1 MRYTYVRQHD
11 TTDGAAACLA
21 MVCLHY
27 KKEITITRLRD
38 MMGTD
43 LKGTNLVG
51 LQKAANELGFTTA
64 AVRVD
69 RENFLS
75 DFSLPCIAQVITDQG
90 LAHFVVVFKKTTLRD
105 DGERRKHMLDEAERV
120 KEAEEK
126 GKKHKCKDYVI
137 IGDPATE
144 LKKISLDEFYKNFT
158 GVLLLLNPTSE
169 FNVNQRKKLAPGAPG
184 YEAQQANE
192 KDDGKPNRWGMMKR
206 YIDLLLPQKKLF
218 FYAILSS
225 VITTILGIASSMFNK
240 ILMDE
245 VLPYGLDNLLVTLII
260 VFSMV
265 SLTSSLIGFVRQWVL
280 IHLSIK
286 IDIPL
291 MLGYFGHIFHLPMKF
306 FATRKTGDI
315 TTRYSDANTIK
326 SIFTSIALSL
336 VMDISMAIITGIIL
350 FRMNAMLFS
359 ISLFMALVSILLVL
373 VFKQPYK
380 RINEETM
387 IQSAA
392 LNSQMIESLRGIE
405 TIKCNACEEREL
417 EALER
422 EYIKSLKIS
431 LRSSKISTGQS
442 LISSVIMTV
451 LNMVTTYVGITQ
463 VLNGQLTLGGYMAF
477 STLSGYFTSPVSELI
492 SMQMSIQE
500 ASISMKRLTEIMD
513 YESEQ
518 DDDREYTEMES
529 MEGDIEFKD
538 VTFRY
543 GNRTP
548 ALDHISFTI
557 PQGKK
562 VALVGSSGSGKSTIT
577 KLLLKYYEPESGT
590 ISVNGVDLDE
600 YSNASVRRCIS
611 YVPQNVELFSKTIF
625 ENIRISRPE
634 ATLDQVREA
643 AKKADAHEFI
653 RKLPLQYNT
662 YLEEAGNGLSGGEK
676 QRIALARAFLKD
688 SSLYIFDESTSSL
701 DFGTENTIFDMIY
714 NQLADRS
721 MLIVAHRLSTIRD
734 CDLILVM
741 DHGQIVERGTHDELL
756 AKQGKY
762 YELWNLQQGIFRRK
776 KEEPAPVAS
785 AAVVEEDDDGEA
797 MTY

>member
-11 TTDGAAACLA
+11 ATDCAAACLA

-27 KKEITITRLRD
+27 KKEVTITRLRD

-90 LAHFVVVFKKTTLRD
+90 LAHFVVVFKKTTIKD
-105 DGERRKHMLDEAERV
+105 DAERRKHML
-120 KEAEEK
+120 KEAESVKEDEK
-126 GKKHKCKDYVI
+126 SGKKHKCKDYVV
-137 IGDPATE
+137 IGDPASE

-169 FNVNQRKKLAPGAPG
+169 FKGGKI
-184 YEAQQANE
+184 E
-192 KDDGKPNRWGMMKR
+192 KGGMMKR

-218 FYAILSS
+218 VYAILGSLI
-225 VITTILGIASSMFNK
+225 VTILGIASSMFNK

-245 VLPYGLDNLLVTLII
+245 VLPYGLSNLLVTLIV
-260 VFSMV
+260 VFSLV
-265 SLTSSLIGFVRQWVL
+265 SITNTLVGFVRQWVL
-280 IHLSIK
+280 IYLSIK

-291 MLGYFGHIFHLPMKF
+291 MLGYFGHIFKLPMKF

-336 VMDISMAIITGIIL
+336 IMDISMAIITGVIL
-350 FRMNAMLFS
+350 FRMNSTLFS

-373 VFKQPYK
+373 IYKQPYK
-380 RINEETM
+380 KINEETM
-387 IQSAA
+387 VQSAA

-405 TIKCNACEEREL
+405 TVKCNANEDTEMDN
-417 EALER
+417 LER

-431 LRSSKISTGQS
+431 LRSSKISSTQG
-442 LISSVIMTV
+442 LISSFISTGFSM
-451 LNMVTTYVGITQ
+451 LTTYVGISQ
-463 VLNGQLTLGGYMAF
+463 VLNGEMTLGGFMAF
-477 STLSGYFTSPVSELI
+477 STLSSYFTSPLSNLI
-492 SMQMSIQE
+492 GLQMQIQE

-513 YESEQ
+513 YPSEQ
-518 DDDREYTEMES
+518 AGDEDRTDLPKV
-529 MEGDIEFKD
+529 EGDIEFKD

-543 GNRTP
+543 GNRAP

-557 PQGKK
+557 PAGKK

-577 KLLLKYYEPESGT
+577 KLLLKYYEPEDGE
-590 ISVNGVDLDE
+590 IDINGVNLAE
-600 YSNASVRRCIS
+600 YTNASVRRAIS
-611 YVPQNVELFSKTIF
+611 YVPQNVELFSKTIYD
-625 ENIRISRPE
+625 NIRVSRMD
-634 ATLDQVREA
+634 ATLDEVKEA
-643 AKKADAHEFI
+643 AKKADAHDFI
-653 RKLPLQYNT
+653 RHLPLQYNT

-676 QRIALARAFLKD
+676 QRIALARAFLKN
-688 SSLYIFDESTSSL
+688 SSLYILDESTSNL
-701 DFGTENTIFDMIY
+701 DFATENLIFNMIY
-714 NQLADRS
+714 NELADRS
-721 MLIVAHRLSTIRD
+721 MLIVAHRLSTVRD

-741 DHGQIVERGTHDELL
+741 DHGKIVERGTHDELL
-756 AKQGKY
+756 AKEGKY
-762 YELWNLQQGIFRRK
+762 YELWNMQQGIFRK
-776 KEEPAPVAS
+776 KAEAPKPVA
-785 AAVVEEDDDGEA
+785 AAVVEEDDDGES

>member
-11 TTDGAAACLA
+11 TTDCAAACLA

-27 KKEITITRLRD
+27 KKEVTITRLRD

-90 LAHFVVVFKKTTLRD
+90 LAHFVVVFKKTTIKD
-105 DGERRKHMLDEAERV
+105 EGARRKHMLQDAETR
-120 KEAEEK
+120 KEEEKK

-137 IGDPATE
+137 IGDPGTE

-169 FNVNQRKKLAPGAPG
+169 FKGGKLGSR
-184 YEAQQANE
+184 
-192 KDDGKPNRWGMMKR
+192 DGKDSKDGKDGKSGKYGMMKR

-245 VLPYGLDNLLVTLII
+245 VLPYGLNNLLVTLIL
-260 VFSMV
+260 VFSVV
-265 SLTSSLIGFVRQWVL
+265 SITSTLIGFVRQWVL

-291 MLGYFGHIFHLPMKF
+291 MLGYFGHIFNLPMKF

-315 TTRYSDANTIK
+315 TTRYSDADTIK

-336 VMDISMAIITGIIL
+336 VMDISMAVITGIIL

-373 VFKQPYK
+373 VYKQPYK
-380 RINEETM
+380 RINEESM
-387 IQSAA
+387 AQSAA

-405 TIKCNACEEREL
+405 TVKCNANEQTEL
-417 EALER
+417 DNLER
-422 EYIKSLKIS
+422 EYMKSLKIS
-431 LRSSKISTGQS
+431 LRSSRISTTQGLISSFISTGFS
-442 LISSVIMTV
+442 ML
-451 LNMVTTYVGITQ
+451 TTYVGISQ
-463 VLNGQLTLGGYMAF
+463 VLNGEMTLGGFMAF
-477 STLSGYFTSPVSELI
+477 STLSSYFTSPLSNLI
-492 SMQMSIQE
+492 GLQMQIQE

-513 YESEQ
+513 YPAENETAEGMEQ
-518 DDDREYTEMES
+518 SEMEKV
-529 MEGDIEFKD
+529 EGDIEFKD

-543 GNRTP
+543 GNRAP
-548 ALDHISFTI
+548 ALDHVSFTI
-557 PQGKK
+557 PAGKK

-577 KLLLKYYEPESGT
+577 KLLLKYYDPEDGE
-590 ISVNGVDLDE
+590 IDVNGVNLAE
-600 YSNASVRRCIS
+600 YSSHSVRRAIA
-611 YVPQNVELFSKTIF
+611 YVPQNVELFSKTIYD
-625 ENIRISRPE
+625 NIRISRMD
-634 ATLDQVREA
+634 ATLDEVKEA

-653 RKLPLQYNT
+653 RHLPLQYNT

-688 SSLYIFDESTSSL
+688 SNLYILDESTSNL
-701 DFGTENTIFDMIY
+701 DFATETLIFNMIY
-714 NQLADRS
+714 EQLADRS

-741 DHGQIVERGTHDELL
+741 DHGKIVERGTHEELM
-756 AKQGKY
+756 AKDGRY
-762 YELWNLQQGIFRRK
+762 AELWNMQQGIFRKRK
-776 KEEPAPVAS
+776 AEPAPQVS
-785 AAVVEEDDDGEA
+785 AAVVEEDDDGESI
-797 MTY
+797 TY

>member
-11 TTDGAAACLA
+11 TTDCAAACLA

-27 KKEITITRLRD
+27 KKEVTITRLRD

-90 LAHFVVVFKKTTLRD
+90 LAHFVVVFKKTTIKD
-105 DGERRKHMLDEAERV
+105 DGARRKHMLQDAEAR
-120 KEAEEK
+120 KEEEEK

-137 IGDPATE
+137 IGDPGTE

-169 FNVNQRKKLAPGAPG
+169 FKGGKLGSR
-184 YEAQQANE
+184 
-192 KDDGKPNRWGMMKR
+192 DGKDGKDGKSGKYGMMKR

-245 VLPYGLDNLLVTLII
+245 VLPYGLNNLLVTLIL
-260 VFSMV
+260 VFSVV
-265 SLTSSLIGFVRQWVL
+265 SITSTLIGFVRQWVL

-291 MLGYFGHIFHLPMKF
+291 MLGYFGHIFNLPMKF

-315 TTRYSDANTIK
+315 TTRYSDADTIK

-336 VMDISMAIITGIIL
+336 VMDISMAVITGIIL

-373 VFKQPYK
+373 VYKQPYK
-380 RINEETM
+380 KINEESM
-387 IQSAA
+387 AQSAA

-405 TIKCNACEEREL
+405 TVKCNANEQTEL
-417 EALER
+417 DNLER
-422 EYIKSLKIS
+422 EYMKSLKIS
-431 LRSSKISTGQS
+431 LRSSRISTTQGLISSFISTGFS
-442 LISSVIMTV
+442 ML
-451 LNMVTTYVGITQ
+451 TTYVGISQ
-463 VLNGQLTLGGYMAF
+463 VLNGEMTLGGFMAF
-477 STLSGYFTSPVSELI
+477 STLSSYFTSPLSNLI
-492 SMQMSIQE
+492 GLQMEIQE

-513 YESEQ
+513 YPAENETAEGMEQ
-518 DDDREYTEMES
+518 SEMEKV
-529 MEGDIEFKD
+529 EGDIEFKD

-543 GNRTP
+543 GNRAP
-548 ALDHISFTI
+548 ALDHVSFTI
-557 PQGKK
+557 PAGKK

-577 KLLLKYYEPESGT
+577 KLLLKYYDPEDGE
-590 ISVNGVDLDE
+590 IDVNGVNLVE
-600 YSNASVRRCIS
+600 YTNSSVRRAIA
-611 YVPQNVELFSKTIF
+611 YVPQNIELFSKTIYD
-625 ENIRISRPE
+625 NIRISRMD
-634 ATLDQVREA
+634 ATLDEVKEA

-653 RKLPLQYNT
+653 RHLPLQYNT

-688 SSLYIFDESTSSL
+688 SNLYILDESTSNL
-701 DFGTENTIFDMIY
+701 DFATETLIFNMIY
-714 NQLADRS
+714 EQLADRS

-741 DHGQIVERGTHDELL
+741 DHGKIVERGNHEELM
-756 AKQGKY
+756 AKDGRY
-762 YELWNLQQGIFRRK
+762 AELWNMQQGIFRKRK
-776 KEEPAPVAS
+776 AEPAPQAV
-785 AAVVEEDDDGEA
+785 AAVVEEDDDGESI
-797 MTY
+797 TY

>member
-11 TTDGAAACLA
+11 TTDCAAACLA

-27 KKEITITRLRD
+27 KKEVTITRLRD

-90 LAHFVVVFKKTTLRD
+90 LAHFVVVFKKTTIKD
-105 DGERRKHMLDEAERV
+105 EGARRKHMLQDAETR
-120 KEAEEK
+120 KEEEKK

-137 IGDPATE
+137 IGDPGTE
-144 LKKISLDEFYKNFT
+144 LKKITLDEFYKNFT

-169 FNVNQRKKLAPGAPG
+169 FKGGKLGS
-184 YEAQQANE
+184 
-192 KDDGKPNRWGMMKR
+192 KDGKDGKSGKYGMMKR

-245 VLPYGLDNLLVTLII
+245 VLPYGLNNLLVTLIL
-260 VFSMV
+260 VFSVV
-265 SLTSSLIGFVRQWVL
+265 SITSTLIGFVRQWVL

-291 MLGYFGHIFHLPMKF
+291 MLGYFGHIFNLPMKF

-315 TTRYSDANTIK
+315 TTRYSDADTIK

-336 VMDISMAIITGIIL
+336 VMDISMAVITGIIL

-373 VFKQPYK
+373 VYKQPYK
-380 RINEETM
+380 KINEESM
-387 IQSAA
+387 AQAAA

-405 TIKCNACEEREL
+405 TVKCNANEQTEL
-417 EALER
+417 DNLER
-422 EYIKSLKIS
+422 EYMKSLKIS
-431 LRSSKISTGQS
+431 LRSSRISTTQGLISSFISTGFS
-442 LISSVIMTV
+442 ML
-451 LNMVTTYVGITQ
+451 TTYVGISQ
-463 VLNGQLTLGGYMAF
+463 VLNGEMTLGGFMAF
-477 STLSGYFTSPVSELI
+477 STLSSYFTSPLSNLI
-492 SMQMSIQE
+492 GLQMQIQE

-513 YESEQ
+513 YPSEYETAEGMEQ
-518 DDDREYTEMES
+518 SEMEKV
-529 MEGDIEFKD
+529 EGDIEFKD

-543 GNRTP
+543 GNRAP

-557 PQGKK
+557 PAGKK
-562 VALVGSSGSGKSTIT
+562 VALVGGSGSGKSTIT
-577 KLLLKYYEPESGT
+577 KLLLKYYDPEDGE
-590 ISVNGVDLDE
+590 IDINGANLAE
-600 YSNASVRRCIS
+600 YTNNSVRRAIA
-611 YVPQNVELFSKTIF
+611 YVPQNIELFSKTIYD
-625 ENIRISRPE
+625 NIRISRMD
-634 ATLDQVREA
+634 ATLEEVKEA

-653 RKLPLQYNT
+653 RHLPLQYNT

-688 SSLYIFDESTSSL
+688 SNLYILDESTSNL
-701 DFGTENTIFDMIY
+701 DFATETLIFNMIY
-714 NQLADRS
+714 EQLADRS

-741 DHGQIVERGTHDELL
+741 DHGKIVERGTHDELM
-756 AKQGKY
+756 AKDGRY
-762 YELWNLQQGIFRRK
+762 AELWNMQQGIFRKRK
-776 KEEPAPVAS
+776 QEPAPQMPS
-785 AAVVEEDDDGEA
+785 AVVEEDDDGESI
-797 MTY
+797 TY

>member
-11 TTDGAAACLA
+11 TTDCAAACLA

-27 KKEITITRLRD
+27 KKEVTITRLRD

-90 LAHFVVVFKKTTLRD
+90 LAHFVVVFKKTTIKD
-105 DGERRKHMLDEAERV
+105 EGARRKHMLQDAETR
-120 KEAEEK
+120 KEEEKK

-137 IGDPATE
+137 IGDPGTE

-169 FNVNQRKKLAPGAPG
+169 FKGGKLGSR
-184 YEAQQANE
+184 
-192 KDDGKPNRWGMMKR
+192 DGKDGKDGKSGKYGMMKR

-245 VLPYGLDNLLVTLII
+245 VLPYGLNNLLVTLIL
-260 VFSMV
+260 VFSVV
-265 SLTSSLIGFVRQWVL
+265 SITSTLIGFVRQWVL

-291 MLGYFGHIFHLPMKF
+291 MLGYFGHIFNLPMKF

-315 TTRYSDANTIK
+315 TTRYSDADTIK

-336 VMDISMAIITGIIL
+336 VMDISMAVITGIIL

-405 TIKCNACEEREL
+405 TIKCNANEDTQL
-417 EALER
+417 ENLEK

-431 LRSSKISTGQS
+431 LRSSRISTGQG
-442 LISSVIMTV
+442 LISTFISTGFSM
-451 LNMVTTYVGITQ
+451 LTTYVGISQ
-463 VLNGQLTLGGYMAF
+463 VLHGEMTLGGFMAF
-477 STLSGYFTSPVSELI
+477 STLSSYFTSPLSNLI
-492 SMQMSIQE
+492 GLQMSIQE
-500 ASISMKRLTEIMD
+500 AGISMKRLTEIMD
-513 YESEQ
+513 YPAEDEANEGSELIPL
-518 DDDREYTEMES
+518 EKV
-529 MEGDIEFKD
+529 EGDIEFKD

-543 GNRTP
+543 GNRAP

-557 PQGKK
+557 PAGKK

-577 KLLLKYYEPESGT
+577 KLLLKYYDPEDGE
-590 ISVNGVDLDE
+590 IDVNGVNLAE
-600 YSNASVRRCIS
+600 YSSHSVRRAIA
-611 YVPQNVELFSKTIF
+611 YVPQNVELFSKTIYD
-625 ENIRISRPE
+625 NIRISRMD
-634 ATLDQVREA
+634 ATLDEVKEA

-653 RKLPLQYNT
+653 RHLPLQYNT

-688 SSLYIFDESTSSL
+688 SNLYILDESTSNL
-701 DFGTENTIFDMIY
+701 DFATETLIFNMIY
-714 NQLADRS
+714 EQLADRS

-741 DHGQIVERGTHDELL
+741 DHGKIVERGNHEELM
-756 AKQGKY
+756 AKDGRY
-762 YELWNLQQGIFRRK
+762 AELWNMQQGIFRKRK
-776 KEEPAPVAS
+776 AEPAPQVS
-785 AAVVEEDDDGEA
+785 AAVVEEDDDGESI
-797 MTY
+797 TY

>member
-11 TTDGAAACLA
+11 TTDCAAACLA

-27 KKEITITRLRD
+27 KKEVTITRLRD

-90 LAHFVVVFKKTTLRD
+90 LAHFVVVFKKTTIKD
-105 DGERRKHMLDEAERV
+105 DGERRRHML
-120 KEAEEK
+120 KEAEAAKEDEK
-126 GKKHKCKDYVI
+126 NGKKHKCKDYVV
-137 IGDPATE
+137 IGDPGSE

-158 GVLLLLNPTSE
+158 GVLLLMNPTSE
-169 FNVNQRKKLAPGAPG
+169 FKGGKI
-184 YEAQQANE
+184 E
-192 KDDGKPNRWGMMKR
+192 KGGMFKR
-206 YIDLLLPQKKLF
+206 YVDLLLPQKKLF
-218 FYAILSS
+218 AYAILSS
-225 VITTILGIASSMFNK
+225 LIVTILGIASSMFNK

-245 VLPYGLDNLLVTLII
+245 VLPYGLDNLLVTLIL

-265 SLTSSLIGFVRQWVL
+265 SITNTLVGFVRQWVL

-291 MLGYFGHIFHLPMKF
+291 MLGYFGHIFRLPMKF

-336 VMDISMAIITGIIL
+336 IMDISMAIITGIIL

-373 VFKQPYK
+373 IYKQPYK
-380 RINEETM
+380 KINEETM
-387 IQSAA
+387 VQSAA

-405 TIKCNACEEREL
+405 TVKCNANEDTEMEN
-417 EALER
+417 LER

-688 SSLYIFDESTSSL
+688 SSLYILDESTSSL

-785 AAVVEEDDDGEA
+785 AAVVEDDDDGEA

>member
-11 TTDGAAACLA
+11 ATDCAAACLA

-27 KKEITITRLRD
+27 KKEVTITRLRD

-90 LAHFVVVFKKTTLRD
+90 LAHFVVVFKKTTIKD
-105 DGERRKHMLDEAERV
+105 DAERRKHML
-120 KEAEEK
+120 KEAESVKEDEK
-126 GKKHKCKDYVI
+126 NGKKHKCKDYVV
-137 IGDPATE
+137 IGDPASE

-169 FNVNQRKKLAPGAPG
+169 FKGGKI
-184 YEAQQANE
+184 E
-192 KDDGKPNRWGMMKR
+192 KGGMMKR

-218 FYAILSS
+218 VYAILGSLI
-225 VITTILGIASSMFNK
+225 VTILGIASSMFNK

-245 VLPYGLDNLLVTLII
+245 VLPYGLSNLLVTLIV
-260 VFSMV
+260 VFSLV
-265 SLTSSLIGFVRQWVL
+265 SITNTLVGFVRQWVL
-280 IHLSIK
+280 IYLSIK

-291 MLGYFGHIFHLPMKF
+291 MLGYFGHIFKLPMKF

-336 VMDISMAIITGIIL
+336 IMDISMAIITGVIL
-350 FRMNAMLFS
+350 FRMNSTLFS

-373 VFKQPYK
+373 IYKQPYK
-380 RINEETM
+380 KINEETM
-387 IQSAA
+387 VQSAA

-405 TIKCNACEEREL
+405 TVKCNANEDTEMDN
-417 EALER
+417 LER

-431 LRSSKISTGQS
+431 LRSSKISSTQG
-442 LISSVIMTV
+442 LISSFISTGFSM
-451 LNMVTTYVGITQ
+451 LTTYVGISQ
-463 VLNGQLTLGGYMAF
+463 VLNGEMTLGGFMAF
-477 STLSGYFTSPVSELI
+477 STLSSYFTSPLSNLI
-492 SMQMSIQE
+492 GLQMQIQE

-513 YESEQ
+513 YPSEYETAEGVEQ
-518 DDDREYTEMES
+518 SELDKV
-529 MEGDIEFKD
+529 EGDIEFKD

-543 GNRTP
+543 GNRAP

-557 PQGKK
+557 PAGKK
-562 VALVGSSGSGKSTIT
+562 VALVGGSGSGKSTIT
-577 KLLLKYYEPESGT
+577 KLLLKYYDPEDGE
-590 ISVNGVDLDE
+590 IDINGANLAE
-600 YSNASVRRCIS
+600 YTNSSVRRAIA
-611 YVPQNVELFSKTIF
+611 YVPQNIELFSKTIYD
-625 ENIRISRPE
+625 NIRISRMD
-634 ATLDQVREA
+634 ATLDEVKEA

-653 RKLPLQYNT
+653 RHLPLQYNT

-688 SSLYIFDESTSSL
+688 SNLYILDESTSNL
-701 DFGTENTIFDMIY
+701 DFATETLIFNMIY
-714 NQLADRS
+714 EQLADRS

-741 DHGQIVERGTHDELL
+741 DHGKIVERGNHEELM
-756 AKQGKY
+756 AKNGRY
-762 YELWNLQQGIFRRK
+762 AELWNMQQGIFRKRK
-776 KEEPAPVAS
+776 SEPAPQVPS
-785 AAVVEEDDDGEA
+785 AVVEEDDDGESI
-797 MTY
+797 TY

>member
-11 TTDGAAACLA
+11 TTDCAAACLA

-27 KKEITITRLRD
+27 NKEVTITRLRD

-90 LAHFVVVFKKTTLRD
+90 LAHFVVVFKKTTIKD
-105 DGERRKHMLDEAERV
+105 EGARRKHMLQDAETR
-120 KEAEEK
+120 KEEEKK

-137 IGDPATE
+137 IGDPGTE

-169 FNVNQRKKLAPGAPG
+169 FKGGKLGSR
-184 YEAQQANE
+184 
-192 KDDGKPNRWGMMKR
+192 DGKDGKDGKSGKYGMMKR

-245 VLPYGLDNLLVTLII
+245 VLPYGLNNLLVTLIL
-260 VFSMV
+260 VFSVV
-265 SLTSSLIGFVRQWVL
+265 SITSTLIGFVRQWVL

-291 MLGYFGHIFHLPMKF
+291 MLGYFGHIFNLPMKF

-315 TTRYSDANTIK
+315 TTRYSDADTIK

-336 VMDISMAIITGIIL
+336 VMDISMAVITGIIL

-373 VFKQPYK
+373 VYKQPYK
-380 RINEETM
+380 RINEESM
-387 IQSAA
+387 AQSAA

-405 TIKCNACEEREL
+405 TVKCNANEQTEL
-417 EALER
+417 DNLER
-422 EYIKSLKIS
+422 EYMKSLKIS
-431 LRSSKISTGQS
+431 LRSSRISTTQGLISSFISTGFS
-442 LISSVIMTV
+442 ML
-451 LNMVTTYVGITQ
+451 TTYVGISQ
-463 VLNGQLTLGGYMAF
+463 VLNGEMTLGGFMAF
-477 STLSGYFTSPVSELI
+477 STLSSYFTSPLSNLI
-492 SMQMSIQE
+492 GLQMQIQE

-513 YESEQ
+513 YPAENETAEGMEQ
-518 DDDREYTEMES
+518 SEMEKV
-529 MEGDIEFKD
+529 EGDIEFKD

-543 GNRTP
+543 GNRAP
-548 ALDHISFTI
+548 ALDHVSFTI
-557 PQGKK
+557 PAGKK

-577 KLLLKYYEPESGT
+577 KLLLKYYDPEDGE
-590 ISVNGVDLDE
+590 IDVNGVNLAE
-600 YSNASVRRCIS
+600 YSSHSVRRAIA
-611 YVPQNVELFSKTIF
+611 YVPQNVELFSKTIYD
-625 ENIRISRPE
+625 NIRISRMD
-634 ATLDQVREA
+634 ATLDEVKEA

-653 RKLPLQYNT
+653 RHLPLQYNT

-688 SSLYIFDESTSSL
+688 SNLYILDESTSNL
-701 DFGTENTIFDMIY
+701 DFATETLIFNMIY
-714 NQLADRS
+714 EQLADRS

-741 DHGQIVERGTHDELL
+741 DHGKIVERGNHEELM
-756 AKQGKY
+756 AKDGRY
-762 YELWNLQQGIFRRK
+762 AELWNMQQGIFRKRK
-776 KEEPAPVAS
+776 AEPAPQAV
-785 AAVVEEDDDGEA
+785 AAVVEEDDDGESI
-797 MTY
+797 TY